1 MEHRAVVLRKHL
13 PANSTTDLSS
23 CIETLVAPKALKDDD
38 VEVRVR
44 AVAVNFADHLVL
56 QGRYQI
62 KTPLPFTPGYDWS
75 GVVTRVGKAVTHV
88 APGDRVFGGTISATA
103 HASGRGSGPGRGGM
117 SELAVVPAD
126 FVRPFP
132 PRVSFAQAS
141 MLGTTYGTAHYA
153 LKYEARLQRG
163 EVCLVHAAAG
173 ALGLA
178 ACQVAKAIGALVIAT
193 ASSDAK
199 LAIARERGGADICI
213 NYRRES
219 DWVGVVKAALGGHN
233 GGASAS
239 AHGRLVDVVFDPV
252 GMPTQCT
259 KLMGYH
265 SRLLVL
271 GFTGWNAQAPEAD
284 QGCMGP
290 AGETGSTLP
299 TLALNRLLVK
309 HCSVIGIY
317 LFAFADRE
325 PDTVSCMWLE
335 INDALESGAYD
346 PVVFDCEL
354 RGLEKIGQALELT
367 TDRTSYGKVV
377 VLLND
382 DNDSAVNVGAG
393 AHVLQ
398 SKL

>member
-1 MEHRAVVLRKHL
+1 M
-13 PANSTTDLSS
+13 
-23 CIETLVAPKALKDDD
+23 
-38 VEVRVR
+38 RVR
-44 AVAVNFADHLVL
+44 AVAVNFADNLVL

-62 KTPLPFTPGYDWS
+62 KAPLPFTPGYDWS
-75 GVVTRVGKAVTHV
+75 GVVIRVGDAVTHV
-88 APGDRVFGGTISATA
+88 APGDRVFGGTISAAA

-132 PRVSFAQAS
+132 SRVSFAQAS

-178 ACQVAKAIGALVIAT
+178 ACQVAKALGAVVVAT

-213 NYRRES
+213 NYRRET
-219 DWVGVVKAALGGHN
+219 DWVRAVKAALSEHT
-233 GGASAS
+233 GAAS
-239 AHGRLVDVVFDPV
+239 TLVDVAFDPV
-252 GMPTQCT
+252 GLPTQCT

-271 GFTGWNAQAPEAD
+271 GFTGWNAQAPGAD
-284 QGCMGP
+284 QVPVGP
-290 AGETGSTLP
+290 PGEAGGTLP

-325 PDTVSCMWLE
+325 PDAVSRMWLE

-346 PVVFDCEL
+346 PVVFDREL

-382 DNDSAVNVGAG
+382 GDEMQLHNDSRPGVGAVSVRS
-393 AHVLQ
+393 HQ